1 VKPDVYA
8 RRVRIVNLMSEGFEP
23 LEIIKFIVGEFGIS
37 ERQAWRDWS
46 SRMEWMREVVMDE
59 GAEIFLF
66 GLLANFMFVRRELWK
81 VLDETKNDGLKVRI
95 LRTLLD
101 LVFKEFE
108 LRQSLG
114 QFPYVK
120 KPRR

>member
-1 VKPDVYA
+1 M
-8 RRVRIVNLMSEGFEP
+8 I
-23 LEIIKFIVGEFGIS
+23 
-37 ERQAWRDWS
+37 
-46 SRMEWMREVVMDE
+46 
-59 GAEIFLF
+59 
-66 GLLANFMFVRRELWK
+66 VRRELWK
-81 VLDETKNDGLKVRI
+81 ILDETKNDGLKVRI

-101 LVFKEFE
+101 LVFKELE

>member
-1 VKPDVYA
+1 MKPDVYA
-8 RRVRIVNLMSEGFEP
+8 RRVRIVNLMSGGLAP
-23 LEIIKFIVGEFGIS
+23 QEIIKYIVGEFGIS

-46 SRMEWMREVVMDE
+46 SRMEWMREVVVDE
-59 GAEIFLF
+59 SVEIFLF
-66 GLLANFMFVRRELWK
+66 GLLANFTFVRRELCK
-81 VLDETKNDGLKVRI
+81 VLDETRNDGLKVRI
-95 LRTLLD
+95 LRTLID
-101 LVFKEFE
+101 LAFKEFE